1 MARLLVLL
9 CLLGVSNALNN
20 LFRPKVPA
28 NIPEPPSPPAQ
39 SEVQSVSQP
48 ANNKVSAHVPVFDA
62 SGVPSSGFI
71 PYIGDTSA
79 ANGDGPRWSTDTL
92 SYVPPSKAEIFWT
105 RFNLW
110 RQYPWKKVR
119 GKVVLKAKIG
129 GELPLE
135 PAPKGFS
142 FGSVPD
148 LEPVESLQ
156 DAMNMLNYGAYDPR
170 VKSIILEIDRLGA
183 GYAKLTEL
191 KRFISL
197 FRESGKKVY
206 AYCSGGSEKELF
218 VALGCDALYVPPD
231 GGLDLRGFSAAA
243 TFVRGVFEKIG
254 IEPQVQRI
262 GKYKSFG
269 DTFNRSSIAEAQRE
283 VVSSLLTEASDFWVD
298 TVSKSLNISSDEV
311 LKLWKE
317 SGIKSP
323 DDFRDLGFI
332 TGVKYLDQVEIL
344 ARKENG
350 EEDKVSKPSTGDRM
364 MVRKKQA
371 AINETIEGVDF
382 TNETTIY
389 NSALSA
395 IKAEVD
401 EYISDFTL
409 SKDFESNKRRS
420 LANFTLTTA
429 EAESLVAER
438 KQASKNSTLVA
449 ESKEI
454 KAKKLK
460 AKKEAMATEGARKY
474 FESKLVSSWPRV
486 LPAGLYLRKMRKG
499 SRVLKGLR
507 MKEARAGERIA
518 VINAIGGINPGKS
531 GNGPNGRSLGSDTVI
546 KLVRRARADPGIKA
560 LVLRIDSP
568 GGSALASDLMWRELR
583 ALAEEKPVIAS
594 QVDVAASG
602 GYYLSM
608 ACDAIFAEELTVT
621 GSVGVVTAKFN
632 LGELNDKLGVGTETI
647 SRGRYA
653 EVLSSSRG
661 FTKDEEAYFEE
672 GAQKAYTSFITKAA
686 ASRSFPSVE
695 TMNEVAQGR
704 VWTGRQALNNGLVDR
719 MGGLWAAGRAA
730 AHLADMDVDSNG
742 LTLQV
747 LAEPRSG
754 LPIPG
759 VGANAVGSF
768 GLLSDDIDYFVD
780 DCVAD
785 TGLVGADSMG
795 VPPALKGFGVSA
807 LAAHL
812 LRKKGLLSGLSVFAQ
827 ATLPTP
833 IKPSMKGMFMMLED
847 FIDYI

>member
-1 MARLLVLL
+1 M
-9 CLLGVSNALNN
+9 
-20 LFRPKVPA
+20 
-28 NIPEPPSPPAQ
+28 I
-39 SEVQSVSQP
+39 
-48 ANNKVSAHVPVFDA
+48 D
-62 SGVPSSGFI
+62 
-71 PYIGDTSA
+71 YIGDTSKVKEGA
-79 ANGDGPRWSTDTL
+79 RWSTDTL
-92 SYVPPSKAEIFWT
+92 SFVPPSDAETFWT

-110 RQYPWKKVR
+110 RQYPWKKIG

-135 PAPKGFS
+135 PSPKGFA
-142 FGSVPD
+142 FGAVPD
-148 LEPVESLQ
+148 FEPVESLQ
-156 DAMNMLNYGAYDPR
+156 ECMNMFNYGAYDPR

-191 KRFISL
+191 KRSIAL
-197 FRESGKKVY
+197 FRDSGKKVY
-206 AYCSGGSEKELF
+206 AYCSGGAEKELF

-269 DTFNRSSIAEAQRE
+269 DTFNRTEIAEAQRE
-283 VVSSLLTEASDFWVD
+283 VTSSLLTEASDFWVD
-298 TVSKSLNISSDEV
+298 TVSESLGVSKDDV
-311 LKLWKE
+311 LKLWKD

-332 TGVKYLDQVEIL
+332 TGVKYLDQVEVL
-344 ARKENG
+344 VRKESSD
-350 EEDKVSKPSTGDRM
+350 ETKIDKPSMSDKM
-364 MVRKKQA
+364 MMKKKSD
-371 AINETIEGVDF
+371 AINSTIDGVDF

-389 NSALSA
+389 TSALGA
-395 IKAEVD
+395 IKTEVD
-401 EYISDFTL
+401 DYIADFGL
-409 SKDFESNKRRS
+409 SKDFETNKRRS
-420 LANFTLTTA
+420 LENFTMSTA
-429 EAESLVAER
+429 EAEGLVAKR
-438 KQASKNSTLVA
+438 KIDAKNSTLVA
-449 ESKEI
+449 EVKAAKMQKMKE
-454 KAKKLK
+454 
-460 AKKEAMATEGARKY
+460 KKEAMATEGARKF
-474 FESKLVSSWPRV
+474 FESKLVNSWPRV

-499 SRVLKGLR
+499 SRILKGLR
-507 MKEARAGERIA
+507 MKEARGGERVA

-632 LGELNDKLGVGTETI
+632 TGELNDKLGVGTETI
-647 SRGRYA
+647 SRGRFA
-653 EVLSSSRG
+653 EVLSSNRG
-661 FTKDEEAYFEE
+661 FTEDEEAYFEE

-695 TMNEVAQGR
+695 AMNEVAQGR

-719 MGGLWAAGRAA
+719 MGGLWAAARAA
-730 AHLADMDVDSNG
+730 AHLADIDVDSNG
-742 LTLQV
+742 LNLQV

-754 LPIPG
+754 FPIPG
-759 VGANAVGSF
+759 VGASAF
-768 GLLSDDIDYFVD
+768 ALDDVDYFMD
-780 DCVAD
+780 DCVMD
-785 TGLVGADSMG
+785 TGLVSTDSMG
-795 VPPALKGFGVSA
+795 VPPALKSLGVSA

-812 LRKKGLLSGLSVFAQ
+812 LRKSGLLSGLSLLYPEALG
-827 ATLPTP
+827 TLPS
-833 IKPSMKGMFMMLED
+833 KPSIKGMFMSLED
-847 FIDYI
+847 IIDEL